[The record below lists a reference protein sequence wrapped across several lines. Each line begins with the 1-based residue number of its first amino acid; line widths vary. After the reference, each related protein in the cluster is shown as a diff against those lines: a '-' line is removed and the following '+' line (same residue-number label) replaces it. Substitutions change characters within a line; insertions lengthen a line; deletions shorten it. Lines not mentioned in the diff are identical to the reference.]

1 MLKGPD
7 IVLYAPARELS
18 ESLAPNPPRR
28 KAKLDE
34 EAWQMSQAYSGLLV
48 RTALVRSAD
57 YESAKKDLPTI
68 SSAGDVRM
76 LLRHLATADQEFIVT
91 LAMNNKNQ
99 VVAIHETAIGGT
111 GTAGVEARHVLK
123 IALLSNG
130 IGVIVVHNHPSGN
143 PSPSKED
150 ASLTNALAASAK
162 CIGLLL
168 VDHVIVASGGHWS
181 FLEHGAM

>member
-18 ESLAPNPPRR
+18 ESLRPNPPRR

-68 SSAGDVRM
+68 NSAGDVRM
-76 LLRHLATADQEFIVT
+76 LLRHLTTADQEFIVT
-91 LAMNNKNQ
+91 LAMNNRNQ

-111 GTAGVEARHVLK
+111 GPTGHH
-123 IALLSNG
+123 LLSKAVFSTPN
-130 IGVIVVHNHPSGN
+130 IRSISSDRASNS
-143 PSPSKED
+143 SPFSTIF
-150 ASLTNALAASAK
+150 SSQ
-162 CIGLLL
+162 
-168 VDHVIVASGGHWS
+168 
-181 FLEHGAM
+181 